1 MAKMK
6 MEESGFKDPIESE
19 IEVRKVKSPWNFKA
33 PSFDESKMIQ
43 AGDNYGR
50 GHRNPVGHF
59 GNPKSTAE
67 TLPKGRVNTMQN
79 TSTEFDKTKIHEKK

>member
-1 MAKMK
+1 

-43 AGDNYGR
+43 AGDNYGTGFR
-50 GHRNPVGHF
+50 APVGRL
-59 GNPKSTAE
+59 GNPKQTAA
-67 TLPKGRVNTMQN
+67 TLPKGRVKTMQN
-79 TSTEFDKTKIHEKK
+79 TATEFDRTKIHEKK